1 VILLSPTSRATEK
14 RHELAGGHSI
24 TSSASASS
32 CGGISRPSAFAV
44 LVRLRMVL
52 GQARQQAIARLC
64 LPLSNARLLAL
75 VGLGV
80 ILDNAAAGVL
90 IKVLRAPAR
99 WPEKVLPEEDHVGAH
114 EREPEKKSR
123 VAGREHSRASAL
135 SSDSTRGYE
144 DTMSN
149 RGHAG
154 SLAEADSLHAGSF
167 QARAPPTFSRRGQR
181 AFERLPQPASWAVPA
196 TAAPSRADPRTAG

>member
-1 VILLSPTSRATEK
+1 MRIRPWPARSLSRLAAKPSLLD
-14 RHELAGGHSI
+14 L
-24 TSSASASS
+24 
-32 CGGISRPSAFAV
+32 
-44 LVRLRMVL
+44 LRMVL

-64 LPLSNARLLAL
+64 LPPSNARLLAL

-154 SLAEADSLHAGSF
+154 SLAEADGLHRRLFSSTCAADL
-167 QARAPPTFSRRGQR
+167 QPT
-181 AFERLPQPASWAVPA
+181 WATRV
-196 TAAPSRADPRTAG
+196 